1 MRTQHRIGFLALL
14 GTLIAVP
21 AHAASVSNFSVSGTG
36 GSLSTGTT
44 DSTGCVTIFVS
55 LDASTGLTRADG
67 TTSKGSAVTGDI
79 QLFNS
84 CTGVNEFGSIFA
96 EVGNG
101 FSAKAQTGT
110 LTATVVVTMFQFD
123 ADFNFIGTI
132 DRTLV
137 ANRLTWTSDP
147 TETFVAQRHTRET
160 FPGSKSVSNGHST
173 QHIATI
179 SGALTVD
186 GQNVLFPG
194 AFALFET
201 SMFRTISLTTN

>member
-1 MRTQHRIGFLALL
+1 MRTQYRIGFLALL

-55 LDASTGLTRADG
+55 LDASTSVTRADG
-67 TTSKGSAVTGDI
+67 TTGKGSGVSGDI

-84 CTGVNEFGSIFA
+84 CTGVSEFGSFFA

-101 FSAKAQTGT
+101 FSAKAQTAT
-110 LTATVVVTMFQFD
+110 LTATVVVEMFQFD
-123 ADFNFIGTI
+123 ADSNFLGIV

-137 ANRLTWTSDP
+137 ASKLTWTSDP
-147 TETFVAQRHTRET
+147 TETFVAQRHTRTT
-160 FPGSKSVSNGHST
+160 FPGTKSVSNGHST
-173 QHIATI
+173 QHVATI
-179 SGALTVD
+179 SGGLTVD
-186 GQNVLFPG
+186 GQDVLFPG

-201 SMFRTISLTTN
+201 SMFRTVSLTTN